1 MKLGKIPERY
11 KKLTDGLELLLLIL
25 VVMLVVG
32 VSIGLINAVKM
43 LVSIYRV
50 DSAAAYENFTVFL
63 SYVLILVVGIEFVLM
78 LITPSLEKTLNLV
91 VYVVTRKMLIYGTSM
106 LDMFLGSLAI
116 FLVFATIK
124 VILPFTFRKSLTKK
138 D

>member
-1 MKLGKIPERY
+1 MSKMSERY
-11 KKLTDGLELLLLIL
+11 EKLADGLEVLLLIL
-25 VVMLVVG
+25 VMMLVVG
-32 VSIGLINAVKM
+32 VSIGLINAAKM
-43 LVSIYRV
+43 LVSIYKV
-50 DSAAAYENFTVFL
+50 DSASAYENFTVFL

-124 VILPFTFRKSLTKK
+124 VIVPFTFKKSLTSK

>member
-1 MKLGKIPERY
+1 MSKMSKRYEKLA
-11 KKLTDGLELLLLIL
+11 DGLEKLLLIL
-25 VVMLVVG
+25 VGMLIVG
-32 VSIGLINAVKM
+32 VFIGLINAAKM
-43 LVSIYRV
+43 LVSVYTV
-50 DSAAAYENFTVFL
+50 DPGGAYENFTVFL

-124 VILPFTFRKSLTKK
+124 VIVPFTFRKSLTSK